1 MAKSTGP
8 ASAKPDGAFP
18 TARRLRSDSRL
29 RKDAL
34 RQWTRALVAHPSPA
48 RVLERILRGLCR
60 LLRED
65 AAAVWE
71 IDEDGKLRRVASYG
85 LSREYVEAV
94 PNLGPSGGV
103 TRIAAQTRQPI
114 TVTTVSTDARVSAA
128 QPLEEEGIRAFVS
141 VPLLARHG
149 AAGSLNVYRRHPHT
163 FTRDELDLVAGFAD
177 VVGAAL
183 ENAHLREKMAGAV
196 AELAAQRA
204 TLASIVQNAAD
215 GIVLIDD
222 QWRVLLLNPAC
233 ERLTGWRA
241 AEVVGQLCS
250 QFLRCHHCDE
260 EPLCENACPML
271 PIFNLSSAA
280 VPYREL
286 LVNTRDGGERWVGV
300 SWSVAR
306 DGPSRRPTAVMVLRD
321 ITAAKEVDQMKS
333 AIIGLVSHEL
343 RTPLTSIRMLSELL
357 LEHPFDSAE
366 GRGVLS
372 DIAVE
377 SQRLGQLVDS
387 ILEVARIEG
396 GQVPLHLEPVPL
408 QPLVAA
414 AVALLSAQSA
424 IHTFQVEVPEDFPRV
439 RADPERLRQI
449 LDNLLGNAVKYS
461 PTGGSVTIR
470 AVAAADE
477 AYVSATDEGLG
488 IAPEELTHLFEPFRR
503 IGSPDV
509 ARVPGTGLGLHIA
522 RSLLER
528 QGGRIWAESTPGEGS
543 TFTFA
548 LPLADRSRIVLA
560 PLEPPP

>member
-1 MAKSTGP
+1 MAESRSSQLP
-8 ASAKPDGAFP
+8 KPDGAFP
-18 TARRLRSDSRL
+18 TPRRPRLPNQL

-48 RVLERILRGLCR
+48 RILERILRGLCR

-85 LSREYVEAV
+85 LSREYIEAV
-94 PNLGPSGGV
+94 PNLAASEGV
-103 TRIAAQTRQPI
+103 TGIAALTRRPV
-114 TVTTVSTDARVSAA
+114 TVTNVSTDARVRAA
-128 QPLEEEGIRAFVS
+128 QLLEKEGIRAFAS
-141 VPLLARHG
+141 VPLIARHG
-149 AAGSLNVYRRHPHT
+149 ATGNLNVYRRHPHS
-163 FTRDELDLVAGFAD
+163 FTRDELDVVTGFAD

-183 ENAHLREKMAGAV
+183 ENAHLREKTAVAV
-196 AELAAQRA
+196 AEFAAERA

-222 QWRVLLLNPAC
+222 QWRVLLLNPAS
-233 ERLTGWRA
+233 ERLIGWRA
-241 AEVVGQLCS
+241 QEVVGQPCS
-250 QFLRCHHCDE
+250 QFLRCHHCGDE
-260 EPLCENACPML
+260 ALCEKACPML
-271 PIFNLSSAA
+271 PIFNLGSAG
-280 VPYREL
+280 VPYTEL

-300 SWSVAR
+300 SWSAAKG
-306 DGPSRRPTAVMVLRD
+306 GPSGRSTAVMVLRD

-357 LEHPFDSAE
+357 LEHPFDSTE
-366 GRGVLS
+366 GKGVLR

-424 IHTFQVEVPEDFPRV
+424 IHTFQVDVPEDFPRL
-439 RADPERLRQI
+439 RTDPERLRQI

-461 PTGGSVTIR
+461 PTGGIVTIR
-470 AVAAADE
+470 AVAAAVE
-477 AYVSATDEGLG
+477 AYVSVTDEGLG

-548 LPLADRSRIVLA
+548 LPLADRFPIVLA
-560 PLEPPP
+560 PLERAP

>member
-1 MAKSTGP
+1 MAESRGSQP
-8 ASAKPDGAFP
+8 AKPDGASR
-18 TARRLRSDSRL
+18 TVRRPQLPNQL

-60 LLRED
+60 LLGED

-71 IDEDGKLRRVASYG
+71 IGEDGKLRRVATYG
-85 LSREYVEAV
+85 LSEEYVEAV

-103 TRIAAQTRQPI
+103 TGIAAETRQPI
-114 TVTTVSTDARVSAA
+114 TVANVSTDTRVSAA
-128 QPLEEEGIRAFVS
+128 QLLEEEGIRAFVS
-141 VPLLARHG
+141 VPLLGRHG
-149 AAGSLNVYRRHPHT
+149 ATGSLNVYRRHPHT

-183 ENAHLREKMAGAV
+183 ENAHLREKMNGAV
-196 AELAAQRA
+196 AELATQRA

-215 GIVLIDD
+215 GIALIDD

-241 AEVVGQLCS
+241 EEVVGQLCS

-271 PIFNLSSAA
+271 PIFNLGSAA

-286 LVNTRDGGERWVGV
+286 LVNTRDGGERWVGI

-357 LEHPFDSAE
+357 LEHQFDSAE
-366 GRGVLS
+366 RKEMLR
-372 DIAVE
+372 DIVRE
-377 SQRLGQLVDS
+377 SQRLGQLIDN

-396 GQVPLHLEPVPL
+396 GQVPLHLELLELGPIVGE
-408 QPLVAA
+408 
-414 AVALLSAQSA
+414 AVALLRAQSA
-424 IHTFQVEVPEDFPRV
+424 IHAFQVEMPEDFPPV
-439 RADPERLRQI
+439 RADPDRLRQI
-449 LDNLLGNAVKYS
+449 LDNLLANAVKYS
-461 PTGGSVTIR
+461 PAGGRVTVR
-470 AVAAADE
+470 AVAGADE
-477 AYVSATDEGLG
+477 AYVSVSDEGLG
-488 IAPEELTHLFEPFRR
+488 IAPEEVMRLFEPFRR
-503 IGSPDV
+503 MTSPDV
-509 ARVPGTGLGLHIA
+509 IGVPGTGLGLHIV

-548 LPLADRSRIVLA
+548 LPLADRSRIVLG
-560 PLEPPP
+560 PLERSP